1 MAEGFGQYKSTSPTA
16 RIKQLKKRID
26 SAGTKDPEDLML
38 IIMEIFNEEVLY
50 PEPGKFYTF
59 IYTPKTPDIEYDQHP
74 LIACTDLQK
83 WGFKGINFHW
93 RKSRNYTWQEVI
105 GKLHV
110 VRENELDELL
120 AIPYKKFRLN
130 K

>member
-59 IYTPKTPDIEYDQHP
+59 IYTPKTPDIKYDQHP

-120 AIPYKKFRLN
+120 AIPYGKFRLN